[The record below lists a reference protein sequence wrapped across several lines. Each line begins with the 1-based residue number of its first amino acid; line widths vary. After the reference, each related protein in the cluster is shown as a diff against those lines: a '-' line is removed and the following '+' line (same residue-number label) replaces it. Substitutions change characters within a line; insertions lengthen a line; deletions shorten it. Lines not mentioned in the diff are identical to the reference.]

1 VSAPHYRPERDVV
14 LCAGSRQP
22 RDRCTQ
28 YGAQS
33 LAWQLDAWWH
43 DRGYP
48 QVRHWVERAKLPKKS
63 RVVDS
68 EDGEAG
74 LFVVRSNLVAGMPPQ
89 RETGKGA
96 L

>member
-1 VSAPHYRPERDVV
+1 MTPHYRPERDVV

-28 YGAQS
+28 DGAQA

-43 DRGYP
+43 DRGYLT
-48 QVRHWVERAKLPKKS
+48 VRHWVERVRLPKVS
-63 RVVDS
+63 RVTDS
-68 EDGEAG
+68 EDGVAG
-74 LFVVRSNLVAGMPPQ
+74 LWVVRSNLVAGMPPQ
-89 RETGKGA
+89 KGA

>member
-1 VSAPHYRPERDVV
+1 MTPHYRPERDVV
-14 LCAGSRQP
+14 LCVGSRQP

-28 YGAQS
+28 DGAQA

-43 DRGYP
+43 ERGYP
-48 QVRHWVERAKLPKKS
+48 QVRHWVERAKLP
-63 RVVDS
+63 RTVHGGEAGQA
-68 EDGEAG
+68 EDGTAG

-89 RETGKGA
+89 KGA